1 MKLKKYHKFLVAADG
16 SAASKFGLKFLSSG
30 LLYRYAGYQ
39 ILKYKPK
46 NKVKFL
52 KKVFKKFNLK
62 KLNNINLHST
72 KISEYTSIIAKEKK
86 IRLVLKSFQKKF
98 SSKFKKVCIEGRD
111 IGTVILPNADV
122 KFFFKCD
129 LNTAAKRRLEVMPCG
144 GGSPLAHGLSQAAR
158 VGANA
163 LSTGDLGQVV
173 VVAITDGR
181 GNIPLS
187 KSLGQPDLDNEPSI
201 DLKQEVLDVASKY
214 RTLGIKL
221 LVIDTER
228 KFIASG
234 MG

>member
-16 SAASKFGLKFLSSG
+16 SATSGKTTGAKKIARKFGLKFLSSG

-129 LNTAAKRRLEVMPCG
+129 LNTAAKRRFKELNKKNKKIKFIEVKKQLQIRNLRDVSRKN
-144 GGSPLAHGLSQAAR
+144 SPLLKSYDA
-158 VGANA
+158 VIVD
-163 LSTGDLGQVV
+163 TGKL
-173 VVAITDGR
+173 
-181 GNIPLS
+181 NKIPDMMKKMS
-187 KSLGQPDLDNEPSI
+187 KIMEKEIKN
-201 DLKQEVLDVASKY
+201 KY
-214 RTLGIKL
+214 G
-221 LVIDTER
+221 
-228 KFIASG
+228 S
-234 MG
+234 

>member
-1 MKLKKYHKFLVAADG
+1 MKLKKYHKFLVAVDG
-16 SAASKFGLKFLSSG
+16 SAASGKTTGAKKIARKFGLKFLSSG

-129 LNTAAKRRLEVMPCG
+129 LNTAAKRRFKELNKKNKKIKFIEVKKQLQIRNLRDVSRKN
-144 GGSPLAHGLSQAAR
+144 SPLLKSCDA
-158 VGANA
+158 VIVD
-163 LSTGDLGQVV
+163 TGKL
-173 VVAITDGR
+173 
-181 GNIPLS
+181 NKIPDMMKKMS
-187 KSLGQPDLDNEPSI
+187 KIMEKEIKN
-201 DLKQEVLDVASKY
+201 KY
-214 RTLGIKL
+214 G
-221 LVIDTER
+221 
-228 KFIASG
+228 S
-234 MG
+234 